1 MVNIIMKETVPEQL
15 QIQFF
20 TKEQAK
26 AKNYGKFFEGDY
38 LQTCI
43 IPAVGGNFCLMVGV
57 GDGVADWMEVKN
69 VYAKAVNASKAYTD
83 TLTIPLL
90 TSDQVAEE
98 LAGKERELI
107 GAAFEG
113 LLLACYEP
121 AKYKSNPDT
130 SGTMREI
137 VLCGVMS
144 DAENARILNEKKAFT
159 EGIYFARDAVNS
171 PSNLL
176 RPMEYARRVK
186 KLFKE
191 LPAQVEIY
199 DRAALVEL
207 GMEAL
212 LTVGK
217 GSSYEPCLTVIR
229 YLPQKDGVITALV
242 GKGVTVDTG
251 GYCVKASG
259 SMEGIKGD
267 MAGSAAVIA
276 AMYTLA
282 KAGGTKNT
290 VAVIPMCE
298 NRISSDAMLPGDVI
312 SSYSGKTIEILNT
325 DAEGRL
331 ILADAVAFAVR
342 HEQAQRVLDIATLTG
357 AAGTTFGKQMA
368 PMLADG
374 EEFYEEFVRAQHI
387 SGEHYVRLPFYKAH
401 ERMIE
406 SKWADVKNTGGDTCG
421 TITAGLFIRVFA
433 EGRQWIHLDIAGTAE
448 SYDSE
453 NSPAF
458 YAYGGTGAGA
468 STMYALCC

>member
-1 MVNIIMKETVPEQL
+1 MVNITFRESVPEQL

-26 AKNYGKFFEGDY
+26 AENYGKFFEGDY
-38 LQTCI
+38 LQTCM
-43 IPAVGGNFCLMVGV
+43 IPAAGGTFRLLVGV
-57 GDGVADWMEVKN
+57 GECAADLMEVKN
-69 VYAKAVNASKAYTD
+69 IYAKTINVSRAYAD

-90 TSDQVAEE
+90 APGQVAQA
-98 LAGKERELI
+98 LAGKERELV
-107 GAAFEG
+107 GAALEG
-113 LLLACYEP
+113 LLLACYQP
-121 AKYKSNPDT
+121 AKYKSEQDT
-130 SGTMREI
+130 AGTVRAI
-137 VLCGVMS
+137 ALCGAAP
-144 DAENARILNEKKAFT
+144 DAENARLLEEKKAFA

-171 PSNLL
+171 PPNLL

-186 KLFKE
+186 ELFAE

-199 DRAALVEL
+199 NRAALEEL

-229 YLPQKDGVITALV
+229 YLPQKDGVITALI

-251 GYCVKASG
+251 GYCVKAAG

-267 MAGSAAVIA
+267 MAGSAGVIA
-276 AMYTLA
+276 AMYALA

-298 NRISSDAMLPGDVI
+298 NRISPDAMLPGDVI
-312 SSYSGKTIEILNT
+312 SSYCGKTIEILNT

-331 ILADAVAFAVR
+331 ILADAVSFAVR

-357 AAGTTFGKQMA
+357 AAGMTFGKHMA

-374 EEFYEEFVRAQHI
+374 EEFYEEFVRAQEI

-448 SYDSE
+448 AYDSE
-453 NSPAF
+453 SSHAF
-458 YAYGGTGAGA
+458 YSYGGTGAGA

>member
-1 MVNIIMKETVPEQL
+1 MKETVPEQL